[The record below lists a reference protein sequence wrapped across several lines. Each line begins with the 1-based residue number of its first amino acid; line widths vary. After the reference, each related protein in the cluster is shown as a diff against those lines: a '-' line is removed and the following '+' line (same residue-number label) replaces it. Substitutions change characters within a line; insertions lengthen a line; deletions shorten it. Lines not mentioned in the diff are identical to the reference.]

1 MSDDVLSW
9 ERFYNN
15 SKKRNS
21 YPPKETD
28 LFNRL
33 VAHSKNFFA
42 ISAIGPFTEG
52 YLLII
57 TKKLLSSF
65 ALIED
70 DKIDEMNWFIK
81 SIAKAIEETYSRN
94 TVIFEHGMCA
104 CVGGL
109 DRAHLHLMTIDKKI
123 SNQTLINSINKVLYK
138 RKAGIEYV
146 EYNGYR
152 LENIHDINQ
161 IMNSNEKSSYK
172 IFGKQLTYD
181 DIKDDLDHKKWPKSA
196 REHVDKG
203 GHYVYFNND
212 SHSSSFLTD
221 KNFNTQLGREILF
234 EVEINSNDKLKN
246 FHDKTVKQNPYA
258 NVWKWQEFPFKENIS
273 KTMLDIAPSL
283 LKIKNLPDAKF
294 YKFETFEIKS

>member
-172 IFGKQLTYD
+172 IAG
-181 DIKDDLDHKKWPKSA
+181 
-196 REHVDKG
+196 
-203 GHYVYFNND
+203 NN
-212 SHSSSFLTD
+212 
-221 KNFNTQLGREILF
+221 
-234 EVEINSNDKLKN
+234 
-246 FHDKTVKQNPYA
+246 
-258 NVWKWQEFPFKENIS
+258 
-273 KTMLDIAPSL
+273 
-283 LKIKNLPDAKF
+283 
-294 YKFETFEIKS
+294 